1 MKKYTPYIFPLVVV
15 GIVFLL
21 VFRWYNMRTQQAE
34 EQLFGEG
41 VQIENLSEDE
51 VRDALTGVGD
61 YETVALS
68 QDAGATQ
75 PTTGEI
81 KYEIRDDK
89 VRFTVSADLD
99 PTTGPYQVWLKES
112 AGEAKRLAF
121 TLEEGKAGL
130 FGSAALPANLLPF
143 EVLVT
148 KQSTEDE
155 PAVLRGTIPAPAA
168 DAPDKS
174 N

>member
-1 MKKYTPYIFPLVVV
+1 MKKYTPYIFPIVVV

-34 EQLFGEG
+34 QQLFGEG

-61 YETVALS
+61 YETIALTPAGDAQTVA
-68 QDAGATQ
+68 
-75 PTTGEI
+75 GEI
-81 KYEIRDDK
+81 KYEIKDDR

-99 PTTGPYQVWLKES
+99 QSEGPYQVWLKE
-112 AGEAKRLAF
+112 ADGEGNRLAF

-130 FGSAALPANLLPF
+130 FGSAALPAELLPF

-148 KQSTEDE
+148 KQSTNMED
-155 PAVLRGTIPAPAA
+155 VLLRGSIPAPEVTL
-168 DAPDKS
+168 APETEE
-174 N
+174 